1 MRPAAS
7 RPAGRAGRDAPR
19 ANGDGAIV
27 RVLIADDNKEIRSA
41 LTLVLNELWPH
52 CEVAEACHGADV
64 PATVEGWQ
72 PDLVLL
78 DWDLDG
84 GPAGHVVDHLKSRYP
99 ASAVVAMSSRPEGRD
114 ESLLAGATAFVGTS
128 DPPERLFEL
137 LVRLGGA

>member
-1 MRPAAS
+1 V
-7 RPAGRAGRDAPR
+7 AGRAGGARCAPR

-52 CEVAEACHGADV
+52 CEIGEAGHGVDV
-64 PATVEGWQ
+64 PAIVERSQ

-84 GPAGHVVDHLKSRYP
+84 GPAGHIVDHIKSHHP
-99 ASAVVAMSSRPEGRD
+99 ASAVVAMSSRPEGRE
-114 ESLLAGATAFVGTS
+114 ESLLAGATAFVGTN

>member
-1 MRPAAS
+1 M
-7 RPAGRAGRDAPR
+7 
-19 ANGDGAIV
+19 

-52 CEVAEACHGADV
+52 CEVAEAGHSADV

-84 GPAGHVVDHLKSRYP
+84 GPVGHIIDHIKSHYP
-99 ASAVVAMSSRPEGRD
+99 ASAVVAMSGRPEGRRSRCSRARRRSSAPVTLPSGCSSCWCGSAVLD
-114 ESLLAGATAFVGTS
+114 R
-128 DPPERLFEL
+128 PPPGR
-137 LVRLGGA
+137 